1 MKEREG
7 ETFNGEDAVHE
18 HNLFAG
24 FSRENDAVGTSG
36 KCQYH
41 RVACDKRVKLGVVG
55 WGRVG
60 G

>member
-1 MKEREG
+1 MDKRKEEIKKRG
-7 ETFNGEDAVHE
+7 LTFNGKDAVHE

-41 RVACDKRVKLGVVG
+41 RVACDKRVK
-55 WGRVG
+55 
-60 G
+60 